1 MNRLAVSISILS
13 VMAAGCVISVF
24 ATNKI
29 TEDMSEHINLV
40 EESFKRGEYERSTD
54 YAKELQDMWK
64 DMMDHS
70 ILINDFGHAV
80 EITSSLAE
88 IISFAEEENDEIYA
102 SCDRAQAQIEMLRD
116 MQTPT
121 FWRIL

>member
-13 VMAAGCVISVF
+13 IMSAGCISAYI
-24 ATNKI
+24 ATYSI
-29 TEDMSEHINLV
+29 TEDMNHHIDLI
-40 EESFKRGEYERSTD
+40 EESFRRGEYERSVD
-54 YAKELQDMWK
+54 FAEELQDMWD
-64 DMMDHS
+64 DMMDYS
-70 ILINDFGHAV
+70 ILINDLGHAV

-102 SCDRAQAQIEMLRD
+102 SCDRAQAQIEMLRE

-121 FWRIL
+121 FWKII

>member
-70 ILINDFGHAV
+70 ILINDLGHAV